1 MITYEELKTAL
12 TDISN
17 ICRMTDCDRCP
28 LMYKKYK
35 KYNISLCLLKSYTPN
50 NWLDEG
56 IDSVRM
62 QQFADRGAH
71 LVEEGY
77 IDE

>member
-1 MITYEELKTAL
+1 MINYDELKTAL

-17 ICRMTDCDRCP
+17 ICRMTECYNCP
-28 LMYKKYK
+28 FRRTNASDIIECILYT
-35 KYNISLCLLKSYTPN
+35 CTPN
-50 NWLDEG
+50 NWRDEG
-56 IDSVRM
+56 IDNTRM

>member
-1 MITYEELKTAL
+1 MITYNELKTTL

-17 ICRMTDCDRCP
+17 ICRMTDCARCP
-28 LMYKKYK
+28 LAYGYS
-35 KYNISLCLLKSYTPN
+35 NSPFCTLKDYTPN
-50 NWLDEG
+50 NWLDNLSDIE
-56 IDSVRM
+56 IK
-62 QQFADRGAH
+62 QFADRGAH

>member
-1 MITYEELKTAL
+1 MINYDELKTAL

-17 ICRMTDCDRCP
+17 ICRMTECDKCSFGYLTR
-28 LMYKKYK
+28 
-35 KYNISLCLLKSYTPN
+35 NGGHCLLFSSTPN
-50 NWLDEG
+50 NWTDE
-56 IDSVRM
+56 M
-62 QQFADRGAH
+62 QDQSIEQFAARGAH

>member
-1 MITYEELKTAL
+1 MITYNELKTAL

-17 ICRMTDCDRCP
+17 ICRMTDCLKCP
-28 LMYKKYK
+28 FGEQTK
-35 KYNISLCLLKSYTPN
+35 NGGHCLLFSSTPN
-50 NWLDEG
+50 NWLDDMHDHAVE
-56 IDSVRM
+56 
-62 QQFADRGAH
+62 QFASRGAH

>member
-1 MITYEELKTAL
+1 MINYEELKTAL

-17 ICRMTDCDRCP
+17 ICRLTDCERCSFIIKEAQYGYGCI
-28 LMYKKYK
+28 LMD
-35 KYNISLCLLKSYTPN
+35 YTPN
-50 NWLDEG
+50 NWLDN
-56 IDSVRM
+56 INTQDM
-62 QQFADRGAH
+62 HQFADRGAH